1 MAQPWRCH
9 RAPHSHRG
17 LSGGTVS
24 VCPAPCPSVL
34 PYFQVPS
41 AQPKDGSGSGLCR
54 DAAEPHRVPSPLL
67 CPPPQPR
74 GPGGCLGVLGPL
86 RRRAGCAEAS
96 SGAAVSSLSG
106 SDQSRWDPAVSTSMR
121 NRLPEPG
128 GRRGDGAE
136 RVRGGGRGDMGAA
149 AHPPQT
155 SGEPG
160 RGGAAKRNGQIMGG
174 TQAKA
179 GLRCSRRKSAFK

>member
-1 MAQPWRCH
+1 M
-9 RAPHSHRG
+9 
-17 LSGGTVS
+17 S
-24 VCPAPCPSVL
+24 VCPTPWPCVL
-34 PYFQVPS
+34 PYFQVLS
-41 AQPKDGSGSGLCR
+41 AQPKDGIGSGLCR
-54 DAAEPHRVPSPLL
+54 DAAEPHRVPSTLL
-67 CPPPQPR
+67 SPPQPR

-121 NRLPEPG
+121 NRLPEPAG
-128 GRRGDGAE
+128 GEGTEPRGRKGG
-136 RVRGGGRGDMGAA
+136 GGGRCCC
-149 AHPPQT
+149 PPQT

-179 GLRCSRRKSAFK
+179 GLRCSLRKSAFK